1 MHTTISPA
9 ILYFGTPIVLIST
22 LNPDGTPNLAPLSSA
37 WWLSHRCLLGLDAS
51 SCTTQNLLRTKQC
64 VLNLPTDSMGP
75 AINALA
81 RTTGTEIVSESKLD
95 RGYSF
100 VKDKFGHAGLTAQG
114 AELVDPPRVKECPV
128 QMEAELIGVHEMMAD
143 QADRKGLILA
153 IEVKIVRVYVEEELR
168 LAGHANRVNADKWR
182 PMIMCFQD
190 MYGLAEGK
198 VVMSRLAEIEEEK
211 YRALTQSTVVVSR
224 VL

>member
-1 MHTTISPA
+1 MHTPISPA

-22 LNPDGTPNLAPLSSA
+22 LNPDRTANLAPISSA
-37 WWLSHRCLLGLDAS
+37 WWLSHRCLLGLSAS

-64 VLNLPTDSMGP
+64 VLNLPTSSMGP

-81 RTTGTEIVSESKLD
+81 RTTGTETVPESKVE

-100 VKDKFGHAGLTAQG
+100 VKDKFCHAGLTAQG
-114 AELVDPPRVKECPV
+114 AELVDAPRVRECPV
-128 QMEAELIGVHEMMAD
+128 QMEAELIGVHEMMDD

-153 IEVKIVRVYVEEELR
+153 VEVKIVRVHVEEELR
-168 LAGHANRVNADKWR
+168 LEGHANRIDADKWR
-182 PMIMCFQD
+182 PMIMCFQE

-211 YRALTQSTVVVSR
+211 YRALTQSAVVSR
-224 VL
+224 AL